1 MPIDDGRSTI
11 SLNGTLFTTPNI
23 DFSKEVSKTVID
35 TIVKKFTE
43 VATKEKKKEN
53 SFGSFF
59 YDEEGNEFYLKEVI
73 YNAPVVACNWSDGTK
88 TTSKCDMF
96 DTYSVESGLTICVL
110 KKLMGGKFFAR
121 LLENWTPDVYTGKLT
136 KITLKDVLKRQ
147 S

>member
-1 MPIDDGRSTI
+1 MPIDDGRDI
-11 SLNGTLFTTPNI
+11 KGTLSVSTTTMAKDDI
-23 DFSKEVSKTVID
+23 DALVNK
-35 TIVKKFTE
+35 VKGILS
-43 VATKEKKKEN
+43 KEKKKEN

-59 YDEEGNEFYLKEVI
+59 YDENGNEFYLKEVI

-96 DTYSVESGLTICVL
+96 DTYSVETGLAICVL

-121 LLENWTPDVYTGKLT
+121 LLYNWTPDVYTGKLT

>member
-1 MPIDDGRSTI
+1 MPIDDRRS
-11 SLNGTLFTTPNI
+11 LEGTLSVFPTITMTKDDI
-23 DFSKEVSKTVID
+23 DALVNK
-35 TIVKKFTE
+35 VKGISS
-43 VATKEKKKEN
+43 KEKKKEN

-59 YDEEGNEFYLKEVI
+59 YDENGNEFYLKEVI

-96 DTYSVESGLTICVL
+96 DTYSVDTGLAICVL

-136 KITLKDVLKRQ
+136 KITLKDVFKKNKNK
-147 S
+147 

>member
-1 MPIDDGRSTI
+1 MPIDGTI
-11 SLNGTLFTTPNI
+11 STQGELLLYPKINI
-23 DFSKEVSKTVID
+23 SEEDNKRIAD
-35 TIVKKFTE
+35 TIVKKLAE
-43 VATKEKKKEN
+43 VATKEKKREN

-59 YDEEGNEFYLKEVI
+59 YDEDGNEFYLKEVI

-96 DTYSVESGLTICVL
+96 DTYSVESGLTMCVL

>member
-1 MPIDDGRSTI
+1 MPIDDGREI
-11 SLNGTLFTTPNI
+11 NGTLFISPNI
-23 DFSKEVSKTVID
+23 DISKEDSKTAID
-35 TIVKKFTE
+35 IFVNKLTNII
-43 VATKEKKKEN
+43 KEKKKEN

-59 YDEEGNEFYLKEVI
+59 YDEDGNEFYLKEVI

-96 DTYSVESGLTICVL
+96 DTYSVDTGLAICVL

>member
-1 MPIDDGRSTI
+1 MPIDDGRDI
-11 SLNGTLFTTPNI
+11 RGTLSLFPTVSVTKEDI
-23 DFSKEVSKTVID
+23 DALVNK
-35 TIVKKFTE
+35 VKGISS
-43 VATKEKKKEN
+43 KEKKKEN

-59 YDEEGNEFYLKEVI
+59 YDENGNEFYLKEVI

-96 DTYSVESGLTICVL
+96 DTYSVESGLTMCVL
-110 KKLMGGKFFAR
+110 KKLIGGKFFAR
-121 LLENWTPDVYTGKLT
+121 LIENWTPDVYTGKLT

>member
-1 MPIDDGRSTI
+1 MPIDDGRDIRGTLSVFPTI
-11 SLNGTLFTTPNI
+11 SVT
-23 DFSKEVSKTVID
+23 KEDID
-35 TIVKKFTE
+35 TLVNKVKGISS
-43 VATKEKKKEN
+43 KEKKKEN

-59 YDEEGNEFYLKEVI
+59 YDEDGNEFYLKEVI

-96 DTYSVESGLTICVL
+96 DTYSVESGLTMCVL
-110 KKLMGGKFFAR
+110 KKLIGGKFFAR
-121 LLENWTPDVYTGKLT
+121 LIENWTPDVYTGKLT

>member
-1 MPIDDGRSTI
+1 MPIDDGRDIKGILSVFPTI
-11 SLNGTLFTTPNI
+11 TMKKDDI
-23 DFSKEVSKTVID
+23 DALVNK
-35 TIVKKFTE
+35 VKGISS
-43 VATKEKKKEN
+43 KEKKKEN
-53 SFGSFF
+53 YFGSFF
-59 YDEEGNEFYLKEVI
+59 YDEDGNEFYLKEVI

-96 DTYSVESGLTICVL
+96 DTYSVESGLTMCVL

>member
-1 MPIDDGRSTI
+1 MPIDDGKN
-11 SLNGTLFTTPNI
+11 LNGTLYLTP
-23 DFSKEVSKTVID
+23 KVSISEEDGKRLVD

-59 YDEEGNEFYLKEVI
+59 YDEDGNEFYLKEVI

-96 DTYSVESGLTICVL
+96 DTYSVESGLTMCVL
-110 KKLMGGKFFAR
+110 KKLIGGKFFAR
-121 LLENWTPDVYTGKLT
+121 LIENWTPDVYTGKLT

>member
-1 MPIDDGRSTI
+1 MPIDDRRRS
-11 SLNGTLFTTPNI
+11 LEGTLSVFP
-23 DFSKEVSKTVID
+23 
-35 TIVKKFTE
+35 TITMTKDDINALVNKVKGISS
-43 VATKEKKKEN
+43 KEKKKEN

-59 YDEEGNEFYLKEVI
+59 YDEDGNEFYLKEVI

-96 DTYSVESGLTICVL
+96 DTYSVESGLTMCVL

>member
-1 MPIDDGRSTI
+1 MPVDGTKLTQGELLLYPKVNI
-11 SLNGTLFTTPNI
+11 SEEYNKRI
-23 DFSKEVSKTVID
+23 ADA
-35 TIVKKFTE
+35 IVKKLAE

-59 YDEEGNEFYLKEVI
+59 YDEDGNEFYLKEVI

-96 DTYSVESGLTICVL
+96 DTYSVESGLTMCVL

>member
-1 MPIDDGRSTI
+1 MPIDNGREI
-11 SLNGTLFTTPNI
+11 NGTLFITPNI
-23 DFSKEVSKTVID
+23 DVSKEDSKTGID
-35 TIVKKFTE
+35 IFVKELTNI
-43 VATKEKKKEN
+43 TKEKKKEN

-59 YDEEGNEFYLKEVI
+59 YDEDGNEFYLKEVI

-96 DTYSVESGLTICVL
+96 DTYSVESGLTMCVL
-110 KKLMGGKFFAR
+110 KKLIGGKFFAR
-121 LLENWTPDVYTGKLT
+121 LIENWTPDVYTGKLT

>member
-1 MPIDDGRSTI
+1 MPVDDGRDI
-11 SLNGTLFTTPNI
+11 RGTLYLAP
-23 DFSKEVSKTVID
+23 KVSISEEDSRRLVDTV
-35 TIVKKFTE
+35 VKKFEEEQPTAE
-43 VATKEKKKEN
+43 EKKKEN

-59 YDEEGNEFYLKEVI
+59 YDEDGNEFYLKEVI

-88 TTSKCDMF
+88 TTSKCDML
-96 DTYSVESGLTICVL
+96 DTYSVDTGLAICVL

>member
-1 MPIDDGRSTI
+1 MPIDDRRH
-11 SLNGTLFTTPNI
+11 LEGTLYITPKVNI
-23 DFSKEVSKTVID
+23 SEEDGKRLVD
-35 TIVKKFTE
+35 TIVEKFTE
-43 VATKEKKKEN
+43 VAKKETKKEN

-59 YDEEGNEFYLKEVI
+59 YDEDGNEFYLKEVI

-96 DTYSVESGLTICVL
+96 DTYSVETGLTMCVL
-110 KKLMGGKFFAR
+110 KKLIGGKFFAR
-121 LLENWTPDVYTGKLT
+121 LIENWTPDVYTGELT

>member
-1 MPIDDGRSTI
+1 MPIDDGRDI
-11 SLNGTLFTTPNI
+11 NGTLYLTP
-23 DFSKEVSKTVID
+23 KVSISEEDGKRLVD

>member
-1 MPIDDGRSTI
+1 MPIDDGRDI
-11 SLNGTLFTTPNI
+11 NGTLYLTP
-23 DFSKEVSKTVID
+23 KVSISEEDGKRLVD

-59 YDEEGNEFYLKEVI
+59 YDEDGNEFYLKEVI

-96 DTYSVESGLTICVL
+96 DTYSVESGLTMCVL
-110 KKLMGGKFFAR
+110 KKLIGGKFFAR
-121 LLENWTPDVYTGKLT
+121 LIENWTPDVYTGKLT

>member
-1 MPIDDGRSTI
+1 MPIDGTI
-11 SLNGTLFTTPNI
+11 TQGELLLYPKINI
-23 DFSKEVSKTVID
+23 SEEDNKRIAD
-35 TIVKKFTE
+35 TIVKKLAE
-43 VATKEKKKEN
+43 VATKEKKREN

-59 YDEEGNEFYLKEVI
+59 YDEDGNEFYLKEVI

-96 DTYSVESGLTICVL
+96 DTYSVESGLTMCVL

>member
-1 MPIDDGRSTI
+1 MPIDGTKSTQGELLLYPKINI
-11 SLNGTLFTTPNI
+11 SEEDNKRI
-23 DFSKEVSKTVID
+23 AD
-35 TIVKKFTE
+35 TIVKKLAE

-59 YDEEGNEFYLKEVI
+59 YDEDGNEFYLKEVI

-96 DTYSVESGLTICVL
+96 DTYSVESGLTMCVL

>member
-1 MPIDDGRSTI
+1 MPIDDVRDI
-11 SLNGTLFTTPNI
+11 KGTLSVFPTITMKKDDI
-23 DFSKEVSKTVID
+23 DALVNKLKGISS
-35 TIVKKFTE
+35 
-43 VATKEKKKEN
+43 KEKKKEN

-59 YDEEGNEFYLKEVI
+59 YDEDGNEFYLKEVI

-96 DTYSVESGLTICVL
+96 DTYSVETGLTMCVL
-110 KKLMGGKFFAR
+110 KKLIGGKFFAR
-121 LLENWTPDVYTGKLT
+121 LIENWTPDVYTGKLT

>member
-1 MPIDDGRSTI
+1 MPIDDGRS
-11 SLNGTLFTTPNI
+11 LEGTLYVTPKVNI
-23 DFSKEVSKTVID
+23 SEEDSKRLVD
-35 TIVKKFTE
+35 TIVRKFAE
-43 VATKEKKKEN
+43 VAKKETKKEN

-59 YDEEGNEFYLKEVI
+59 YDENGNEFYLKEVI

-96 DTYSVESGLTICVL
+96 DTYSVESGLTMCVL
-110 KKLMGGKFFAR
+110 KKLIGGKFFAR
-121 LLENWTPDVYTGKLT
+121 LIENWTPDVYTGKLT

>member
-1 MPIDDGRSTI
+1 MPIDDGKAI
-11 SLNGTLFTTPNI
+11 NGTLFIAPNI
-23 DFSKEVSKTVID
+23 DVSKEDSKTAID
-35 TIVKKFTE
+35 IFVKNLTNII
-43 VATKEKKKEN
+43 KEKKKEN

-59 YDEEGNEFYLKEVI
+59 YDEDGNEFYLKEVI
-73 YNAPVVACNWSDGTK
+73 YNAPVVACKWSDGTK

-96 DTYSVESGLTICVL
+96 DTYSVESGLTMCVL

>member
-1 MPIDDGRSTI
+1 MPVDGTKSIRGELLLYPKVNISEEDDKRI
-11 SLNGTLFTTPNI
+11 ADAI
-23 DFSKEVSKTVID
+23 A
-35 TIVKKFTE
+35 KKLAE

-59 YDEEGNEFYLKEVI
+59 YDEDRNEFYLKEVI

-96 DTYSVESGLTICVL
+96 DTYSVESGLTMCVL
-110 KKLMGGKFFAR
+110 KKLIGGKFFAR
-121 LLENWTPDVYTGKLT
+121 LIENWTPDVYTGKLT

>member
-1 MPIDDGRSTI
+1 MPIDDGRDI
-11 SLNGTLFTTPNI
+11 NGTLYLTP
-23 DFSKEVSKTVID
+23 KVSVSEEDGKRLVD

-96 DTYSVESGLTICVL
+96 DTYSVESGLTMCVL

>member
-1 MPIDDGRSTI
+1 MPIDDGKN
-11 SLNGTLFTTPNI
+11 LNGTLYLTP
-23 DFSKEVSKTVID
+23 KVSISEEDGKRLVD